1 MRQMPRFLLLAAL
14 AVFSHPALA
23 ASTPLSSIIGATH
36 WSPCYFMN
44 ASLPSLVD
52 GAVSLAAMGTQV
64 WLCACST
71 LQYVSTY
78 FYVNIM
84 PLLKLF

>member
-1 MRQMPRFLLLAAL
+1 MRQMLRFLLLAAL
-14 AVFSHPALA
+14 TFSHPALA

-52 GAVSLAAMGTQV
+52 GAVSLAAMGTHV
-64 WLCACST
+64 WLCTPVHFIVFQFIS
-71 LQYVSTY
+71 
-78 FYVNIM
+78 M
-84 PLLKLF
+84 